1 VTRVP
6 GEAVAAVRA
15 VEAVLGRSPV
25 AAVLSGSAVDG
36 GLRPLSDVDVLVV
49 VEDAPDADTRRR
61 LAAALMAVSGRYGAG
76 GPARPLDVTL
86 VRRGDVVPWRYPP
99 VRAFAYGEWLRAA
112 YEAGAGPAP
121 APLPDLAIALAQAR
135 AIGVALQGPHPRELL
150 DPVPEA
156 DLRRA
161 LRDALPALLADLY
174 GDERN
179 VLLTL
184 ARMWHTAATGA
195 FVSKDAAAAW
205 AAARL
210 PADLGAW
217 LELAGRAYVGA
228 CDDDWSS
235 NRAEA
240 AAVAER
246 LRREVEA
253 ACKGRLRGGVAAP
266 TRRG

>member
-1 VTRVP
+1 MTRVP
-6 GEAVAAVRA
+6 AEALAAVRA
-15 VEAVLGRSPV
+15 VEAALGLEGV

-36 GLRPLSDVDVLVV
+36 ALRPNSDVDVLVV
-49 VEDAPDADTRRR
+49 VEDAPDADARRR

-76 GPARPLDVTL
+76 GPVRPLDVTL
-86 VRRGDVVPWRYPP
+86 VCRGDVVPWRYPP
-99 VRAFAYGEWLRAA
+99 RQAFAYGEWLRAA
-112 YEAGAGPAP
+112 YEAGAGPEP
-121 APLPDLAIALAQAR
+121 ALHPDLAIVLAQAR
-135 AIGVALQGPHPRELL
+135 ASGVALQGPVLRALL

-195 FVSKDAAAAW
+195 FVPKDAAAAW
-205 AAARL
+205 AAPRL
-210 PADLGAW
+210 PADLGVW

-228 CDDDWSS
+228 CEDDWRDQ
-235 NRAEA
+235 RAEA

-246 LRREVEA
+246 LRREVA
-253 ACKGRLRGGVAAP
+253 LACGDVVGG
-266 TRRG
+266 